1 MSSFYSKPF
10 VYITVVAVSVL
21 VIAVAHAD
29 EDQARKSAP
38 AVSAQPSQVSSS
50 ATSPMSPM
58 PEIPATSTSGDTATS
73 LSPMTA
79 LTPDAMQW
87 VPAPDILPIGTKMV
101 MLEGDLSKPGPF
113 TMRIKLPANYMVAP
127 HTHPGIEH
135 VTVISGTFNLGVG
148 EKFDATN
155 GKALPVGSFVV
166 MQPGFAH
173 YAWGAE
179 ETVLQLHGMAPWGMV
194 FLNPEALPTQKP

>member
-21 VIAVAHAD
+21 VLAVA
-29 EDQARKSAP
+29 QAETMNSMP
-38 AVSAQPSQVSSS
+38 
-50 ATSPMSPM
+50 PM
-58 PEIPATSTSGDTATS
+58 PEISTMSTSAADTATS
-73 LSPMTA
+73 LSLMTA
-79 LTPDAMQW
+79 LTPDVMQW
-87 VPAPDILPIGTKMV
+87 VPAPDMLPAGTKMV

-135 VTVISGTFNLGVG
+135 VTVLSGTFNLGVG

-179 ETVLQLHGMAPWGMV
+179 ETVLQLHGMGPWSMV
-194 FLNPEALPTQKP
+194 FLNPEAAPPKNS